1 MDPDRRQT
9 LDLDALRLLTH
20 PLRRR
25 MEKELRNGPVTATG
39 LAKALGESSGLTSY
53 HLRELAKHGFV
64 EEVPE
69 LAKGRERWWRFVPRD
84 RRFPPRREQSPEMRA
99 VVTEVQR
106 QTIGGDFDRFLQ
118 AQEDADDASP
128 WSDAFPFSLSSIDVT
143 LEELKEFFEEYV
155 ALLYRY
161 KGKAGKDRRTVQVR
175 MFAYPEQAQPEQAQP
190 EQAQPEQAQ
199 PEQAEQPGQEG

>member
-1 MDPDRRQT
+1 VDPDRRQT
-9 LDLDALRLLTH
+9 LDLDALRLLAH

-25 MEKELRNGPVTATG
+25 MEKELRNGPVTATS

-106 QTIGGDFDRFLQ
+106 QTLGDDFARFLQ
-118 AQEDADDASP
+118 AQEDADDTSP

-143 LEELKEFFEEYV
+143 LEEFKEFFEEYV
-155 ALLYRY
+155 ALLHRYR
-161 KGKAGKDRRTVQVR
+161 GSRGTDTRTVQVR
-175 MFAYPEQAQPEQAQP
+175 FFAYP
-190 EQAQPEQAQ
+190 
-199 PEQAEQPGQEG
+199 EQPGQEG

>member
-1 MDPDRRQT
+1 MVEPDRRDT
-9 LDLDALRLLTH
+9 LDLDALRLLAH

-25 MEKELRNGPVTATG
+25 MEKELRKGPVTATS

-106 QTIGGDFDRFLQ
+106 QTIGDDFARFLR
-118 AQEDADDASP
+118 AQEDADDDDP
-128 WSDAFPFSLSSIDVT
+128 WADAFPFSLSTIDVS
-143 LEELKEFFEEYV
+143 LAEFRQFFEDYI

-161 KGKAGKDRRTVQVR
+161 KDRSAGNSRTVQVR
-175 MFAYPEQAQPEQAQP
+175 FFAYPESPTED
-190 EQAQPEQAQ
+190 
-199 PEQAEQPGQEG
+199 G